1 MPCIP
6 AHRPTK
12 GKADRKIKDRK
23 IRSIFLSAI
32 FLSFLV
38 RIEMSCEHGASS
50 RSRAIQTQMRI
61 SIIIPTLNEAERIEA
76 TIARARALGPYEI
89 VVADGGSDDAT
100 RERASEADLV
110 LQTPRGR
117 AVQQNA
123 GAAAARGEV
132 LLFLHA
138 DCWLEPGAL
147 EAIESALADA
157 PTVGGCFRQTIEAP
171 GIAYRVLEFGN
182 ALRVRTL
189 GWAYG
194 DQGLFVRREVFTAL
208 GGFPEL
214 HLMEDL
220 YFAKRLKRAGRSQL
234 LAQRIHVSPR
244 RWERTGVIR
253 QTLRNWRLIA
263 LAHCG
268 VSPERLAR
276 DYVDVR

>member
-1 MPCIP
+1 
-6 AHRPTK
+6 
-12 GKADRKIKDRK
+12 
-23 IRSIFLSAI
+23 
-32 FLSFLV
+32 
-38 RIEMSCEHGASS
+38 MSTSV
-50 RSRAIQTQMRI
+50 
-61 SIIIPTLNEAERIEA
+61 IIPTLNEADRIEA
-76 TIARARALGPYEI
+76 TIARTRELGPCEI
-89 VVADGGSDDAT
+89 IVADGGSTDGT
-100 RERASEADLV
+100 RELASGANLA

-123 GAAAARGEV
+123 GAAVAHGDV

-138 DCWLEPGAL
+138 DCWLEAGAL
-147 EAIESALADA
+147 EAIQASLSDA
-157 PTVGGCFRQTIEAP
+157 RTVGGCFRQTIDAP

-214 HLMEDL
+214 PIMEDL
-220 YFAKRLKRAGRSQL
+220 YFTKRLKRAGRFQL
-234 LAQRIHVSPR
+234 LPQRLHVSPR
-244 RWERTGVIR
+244 RWEQAGIVR

-276 DYVDVR
+276 QYADVR

>member
-1 MPCIP
+1 
-6 AHRPTK
+6 
-12 GKADRKIKDRK
+12 
-23 IRSIFLSAI
+23 
-32 FLSFLV
+32 
-38 RIEMSCEHGASS
+38 
-50 RSRAIQTQMRI
+50 MRI

-76 TIARARALGPYEI
+76 TIACTRALGPCEI
-89 VVADGGSDDAT
+89 IVADGGSADST
-100 RERASEADLV
+100 RERAAGADLV
-110 LQTPRGR
+110 QQARRGR

-147 EAIESALADA
+147 EAIEAVLAD
-157 PTVGGCFRQTIEAP
+157 PRIVGGCFRQTIDAP
-171 GIAYRVLEFGN
+171 GVAYRLLEFGN

-189 GWAYG
+189 RWAYG

-214 HLMEDL
+214 PFLEDL
-220 YFAKRLKRAGRSQL
+220 YFAKRLKRAGQFRL

-244 RWERTGVIR
+244 RWERTGVLR
-253 QTLRNWRLIA
+253 QTLSNWRVIT

-276 DYVDVR
+276 QYVDVR